1 MEEKVIKKVDNS
13 SYREKFQF
21 LLSINENVI
30 CQRYFRINNFDYAS
44 VESIELKE
52 TMDECVK
59 MIQDDLVSKSRVYM
73 WYTNNDPV
81 KLTGFAKDIDTI
93 NTDDVRFLT
102 DNIEGEGVLS
112 NGEYVKKTYFDY
124 ASATNVATD
133 YMDEKPADGE
143 FVFKFTFMM
152 DDKILYERVWDANVY
167 PKYIRNGVDLSN
179 SNAIYK
185 DRDPSTLSF
194 SLAIIHHMTVGKP
207 DLVFQII
214 KNICDNLSTAYSNDY
229 EYTKN
234 EIYKNGI
241 DGDKTYTYST
251 YNKEFVNGWR
261 NAVSTKSNE
270 YFNHLYPTKGQ
281 IDYIERYL

>member
-1 MEEKVIKKVDNS
+1 MEEKVVKKIDNS

-30 CQRYFRINNFDYAS
+30 CQRYFRINNFDFAS
-44 VESIELKE
+44 IESIELKE
-52 TMDECVK
+52 TMDECVR
-59 MIQDDLVSKSRVYM
+59 MIQKDLTEKSRVYM

-81 KLTGFAKDIDTI
+81 KMTGFVSNID
-93 NTDDVRFLT
+93 DLDDADVRFLT
-102 DNIEGEGVLS
+102 DGNEGEGVLS
-112 NGEYVKKTYFDY
+112 NGEHIKKTYFDY
-124 ASATNVATD
+124 ASVASSNTD
-133 YMDEKPADGE
+133 YVDEKPADGE

-152 DDKILYERVWDANVY
+152 DDKPLYERVWDANVY

-179 SNAIYK
+179 SNAVYK

-194 SLAIIHHMTVGKP
+194 SLAIIHHMTAGKS

-214 KNICDNLSTAYSNDY
+214 KNICDNLSTTYSNDY

-241 DGDKTYTYST
+241 DGDKAYTYST
-251 YNKEFVNGWR
+251 YNKNFVNGWR
-261 NAVSTKSNE
+261 NAVSNKTND